1 MFNFHM
7 DGKADVT
14 VAAIDVP
21 VVEGTTI
28 GYDHEE
34 DRRRFKYVSPG
45 GIVVIPKGERITP
58 PPKKK
63 TPRVTGEEVRSLS

>member
-1 MFNFHM
+1 M
-7 DGKADVT
+7 T

-21 VVEGTTI
+21 VVEGTTV

-58 PPKKK
+58 PPKKAS
-63 TPRVTGEEVRSLS
+63 RVTGEGGRSLSRQRRD